1 MLLSI
6 QATALKPIL
15 SSLSKVID
23 NKDPMPIREN
33 IYLHEQDGKIIAT
46 AGNDS
51 HTLHCVLPFD
61 RVEDF
66 SPICIPFKQLS
77 EITAAVGD
85 SIFPMELKTGKQAGS
100 KSPFEMVIDYGEGEF
115 RFIAADP
122 TGYPVQKVA
131 PETFQCQ
138 VPARQTFACASAATA
153 FTAKDDL
160 RPVMTG
166 VYFDFRTAGELRIV
180 SSDSKALY
188 MRTLRE
194 GITPPSD
201 CGFILSPQ
209 TIATALSC
217 IGTAE
222 QVSIAYN
229 GKAAIIQTDT
239 FRLEAVLIEGRY
251 PRYETILPKTQRIR
265 LDVPVKTFVTAVRR
279 AAICAN
285 QSTNQIRFDFVPSQL
300 YARVSATD
308 VDMSKASHTSLAL
321 PKPDQVTDALSIG
334 FRANIVLNAVGA
346 LPTADMQM
354 CMNDSQKACTF
365 ESTDRDTIVLVMPM
379 MLTE

>member
-6 QATALKPIL
+6 SASTLKPIL
-15 SSLSKVID
+15 SSLAKVID
-23 NKDPMPIREN
+23 SKDPMPIREN
-33 IYLHEQDGKIIAT
+33 IYLHEQEGKIIAT

-66 SPICIPFKQLS
+66 QPICIPFKQLD
-77 EITAAVGD
+77 EITTAVGD
-85 SIFPMELKTGKQAGS
+85 SIFPMELRTGKQAGY

-115 RFIAADP
+115 RFIATDP

-138 VPARQTFACASAATA
+138 VPAKKTFACAKTA
-153 FTAKDDL
+153 IAFIAQDDL
-160 RPVMTG
+160 RPVMNG
-166 VYFDFRTAGELRIV
+166 IYFDFRQSGELRIV

-217 IGTAE
+217 IGSAE

-251 PRYETILPKTQRIR
+251 PRYEAILPKTQRIR
-265 LDVPVKTFVTAVRR
+265 LDVPVKTFDTAVRR

-285 QSTNQIRFDFVPSQL
+285 DATKQIRFDFVPGQI

-308 VDMSKASHTSLAL
+308 IDTSKASNTSLAL
-321 PKPDQVTDALSIG
+321 PKPDQVTAALSIG
-334 FRANIVLNAVGA
+334 FRSDILLKAVGA
-346 LPTADMQM
+346 IPTADMQM
-354 CMNDSQKACTF
+354 CMNDAQKAVTF
-365 ESTDRDTIVLVMPM
+365 EATDHDTIVLVMPM
-379 MLTE
+379 MLME